1 MFTGKLIKLRLSL
14 KGRLIRVDVFDQ
26 DCVLVGRNPDADVFL
41 DNSGI
46 SRDHL
51 KIERTPQGYMVEDLN
66 SANGTFVN
74 DRQVKREYLAHED
87 VIRIGKFSLWVS
99 LEEDRRGN
107 SAHAATSPIALE
119 GTTVL
124 RTQELDEMMQ
134 TVRETD
140 RTPPSDEGQYPTVLP
155 AAEKRRWRNWTVL
168 VGFSAFL
175 SGTAIGAGTVYY
187 LLWIVMH

>member
-1 MFTGKLIKLRLSL
+1 MSAAKLLKIRLSL
-14 KGRLIRVDVFDQ
+14 KGRPIRAYVFDQ
-26 DCVLVGRNPDADVFL
+26 ECVLVGRNPDADIFL

-51 KIERTPQGYMVEDLN
+51 KIERTAQGYMVEDLN

-87 VIRIGKFSLWVS
+87 VVRIGKFSLWVS

-107 SAHAATSPIALE
+107 TARVATSPIALE
-119 GTTVL
+119 GTTIL
-124 RTQELDEMMQ
+124 RTQELDEMMH

-140 RTPPSDEGQYPTVLP
+140 KAPPPEPV
-155 AAEKRRWRNWTVL
+155 AAAVVTKAERRRWRTRTVL
-168 VGFSAFL
+168 ISLSAFL
-175 SGTAIGAGTVYY
+175 SGTALGAGTVYY
-187 LLWIVMH
+187 LLWIVLH

>member
-1 MFTGKLIKLRLSL
+1 MSAGKLLKIRLSL
-14 KGRLIRVDVFDQ
+14 KGRPIRAYVFDQ
-26 DCVLVGRNPDADVFL
+26 ECVLVGRNPDADIFL

-66 SANGTFVN
+66 SGNGTFVN
-74 DRQVKREYLAHED
+74 DRQVQREYLAHED
-87 VIRIGKFSLWVS
+87 VVRIGKFSLWVS

-107 SAHAATSPIALE
+107 TARVATSPVALE
-119 GTTVL
+119 GTTIL
-124 RTQELDEMMQ
+124 RTQELDEMMH

-140 RTPPSDEGQYPTVLP
+140 KEPPPEPVGVAASTQAERKRWRARTVLFS
-155 AAEKRRWRNWTVL
+155 L
-168 VGFSAFL
+168 SAFL
-175 SGTAIGAGTVYY
+175 SGTALGAGTVYY

>member
-1 MFTGKLIKLRLSL
+1 MSAGKLLKIRLSL
-14 KGRLIRVDVFDQ
+14 KGRPMRAYVFDQ

-41 DNSGI
+41 DNAGI

-51 KIERTPQGYMVEDLN
+51 KIERTPRGYMVEDLN

-87 VIRIGKFSLWVS
+87 VIRLGKFSLWVS

-107 SAHAATSPIALE
+107 GAHAVSMPSAFE

-124 RTQELDEMMQ
+124 RTLELDEMMQ
-134 TVRETD
+134 TVRDTD
-140 RTPPSDEGQYPTVLP
+140 RTPPPEPVQTATMPTAERKRLRNRTVLIG
-155 AAEKRRWRNWTVL
+155 L
-168 VGFSAFL
+168 SAFL

-187 LLWIVMH
+187 ILWIVMH

>member
-1 MFTGKLIKLRLSL
+1 MSAGKLLKLRLSL
-14 KGRLIRVDVFDQ
+14 KGRPIRAYVFDQ

-87 VIRIGKFSLWVS
+87 VIRIGKFSLWLS
-99 LEEDRRGN
+99 LEEDRRGG
-107 SAHAATSPIALE
+107 AGHAAISPTAFE

-124 RTQELDEMMQ
+124 RTMELDEMMQ
-134 TVRETD
+134 TIRSTD
-140 RTPPSDEGQYPTVLP
+140 KTPPPEP
-155 AAEKRRWRNWTVL
+155 APVGMASGAERKRWRNRTVFISL
-168 VGFSAFL
+168 TAFL

-187 LLWIVMH
+187 LLWIVLR